1 LEAQAE
7 TERASIFEEK
17 SMGLF
22 DMFGESGLK
31 QFDLGTVVVGAVA
44 VGAIAGNAIAGNAMA
59 LKKIALAVRRHRH
72 WRPLLIF

>member
-1 LEAQAE
+1 
-7 TERASIFEEK
+7 
-17 SMGLF
+17 LF
-22 DMFGESGLK
+22 DVFGQSGAK
-31 QFDLGTVVVGAVA
+31 QFDLGTVVGGAVAVGAVA